1 MATIWTQKSGTQLG
15 LFAENETIRLA
26 FPLNTSSNTIT
37 NVEVISGKLP
47 PGLRIE
53 GLYIVGTPF
62 EVERLTEFK
71 FVLRATDSSN
81 AIQDR
86 TFVILIDG
94 ADDPE
99 WVTQGRDGLLA
110 VDPDSKY
117 FVLDNT
123 VLDFQLKAID
133 SDLPA
138 GDTLEYFIAD
148 DEGQLPPGVR
158 LTPDGRIVGVV
169 EPVLALDAR
178 AGSGHYDANIYG
190 TFPFDFGERSANG
203 FDSFFYDTRIYDD
216 RIPTK
221 QPRKLNRFYEFIVTV
236 SDGDTFKKRKF
247 QIYLVGDDFLR
258 ADNTNMQLSNG
269 LFSADN
275 TYLRTPLWLTP
286 TNLGFRRANNYL
298 TFFLDVLDT
307 ETLSGRLIYT
317 LETLNDDGSEST
329 LPPGMQLDSSTGEI
343 AGRVPYQPAVTKQ
356 YKFTVKATR
365 VDNEFSEL
373 AVKSK
378 TFTVKI
384 LGEVDSTIKF
394 NTPSNLGQISANFI
408 STLSVVAETTVPDS
422 RLLYSITSGSLPNG
436 LVLDIT
442 GEIIGKVNQF
452 GTADNLGLT
461 VFDSGAMT
469 FDDAKTIIDR
479 KFTVTIKAEDRFGYS
494 AVEQEFTLE
503 VVDPDDNLYSNLYMR
518 PFLKQSIRDSYQTF
532 VSNPNIFPPDL
543 IYRSGDVEFGVQKD
557 IKMLAYAGILTQDI
571 RNYVAATARNHKRK
585 SYNLGTIKKAV
596 AKNPGSN
603 DIVYEVIYIEVIDPY
618 MPANGNTKNFIKSG
632 EGSKKITVDSVQF
645 ETLDDNTALG
655 SGTST
660 FDLDVRG
667 VSNPTIAIQSIGND
681 LEIITRSGRV
691 VFPTVGNIAVTLRS
705 GGEVVS
711 EQTFT
716 ITKAEPYR
724 FRPISNT
731 LKIDSTAVQVSQS
744 QDNKKYIS
752 NIKNMRDRIS
762 DTGITER
769 DFLPL
774 WMRTAQENS
783 VQELGYV
790 TAVPIVY
797 CKAGTA
803 DEILLNIQNQDF
815 DFKTID
821 FDIDRYVVDSTTG
834 TSEDQYILFA
844 NYEHNI

>member
-1 MATIWTQKSGTQLG
+1 MADIWTQKTGTQLG
-15 LFAENETIRLA
+15 IFAENESIRLA
-26 FPLNTSSNTIT
+26 FPLNTTSNTISK
-37 NVEVISGKLP
+37 VEVISGKLP

-71 FVLRATDSSN
+71 FVLRATDISN
-81 AIQDR
+81 SIQDR
-86 TFVILIDG
+86 TYTILING

-99 WVTQGRDGLLA
+99 WITQGRDGLLP
-110 VDPDSKY
+110 VDPNSKY

-123 VLDFQLKAID
+123 LLDFQLQAID

-138 GDTLEYFIAD
+138 GDELEYYIED
-148 DEGQLPPGVR
+148 GEGQLPPGTR
-158 LTPDGRIVGVV
+158 LTTDGRIVGVV

-190 TFPFDFGERSANG
+190 TFPFDFGQRSANG

-236 SDGDTFKKRKF
+236 TDGDTFKKRKF

-307 ETLSGRLIYT
+307 ETLAGRLIYT
-317 LETLNDDGSEST
+317 LESTNDDNTPSV
-329 LPPGMQLDSSTGEI
+329 LPPGMSLDSSTGEI
-343 AGRVPYQPAVTKQ
+343 AGRVPYQPAVTKE
-356 YKFTVKATR
+356 YKFTVKAIR
-365 VDNEFSEL
+365 VDNELSEL
-373 AVKSK
+373 ATKTK

-394 NTPSNLGQISANFI
+394 LTPNNLGTISANFI
-408 STLSVVAETTVPDS
+408 STLSIVAETTVPDS
-422 RLLYSITSGSLPNG
+422 RLLYSITDGNLPNG
-436 LVLDIT
+436 LTLDIT

-461 VFDSGAMT
+461 VFDSGTMT
-469 FDDAKTIIDR
+469 FDDSKTIIDR
-479 KFTVTIKAEDRFGYS
+479 KFAFTVKAEDRFGYS
-494 AVEQEFTLE
+494 AVEQEFTLD

-518 PFLKQSIRDSYQTF
+518 PFLKQTVRDSYQTF

-557 IKMLAYAGILTQDI
+557 IKMLAYAGILTQEI
-571 RNYVAATARNHKRK
+571 RNFVAATARNHKRK
-585 SYNLGTIKKAV
+585 TFKLGDIKKAV

-603 DIVYEVIYIEVIDPY
+603 DIVYEVLYIDVIDPY
-618 MPANGNTKNFIKSG
+618 MPTKGNTKNFISSG
-632 EGSKKITVDSVQF
+632 KGSKKITVDSVQF

-660 FDLDVRG
+660 FDLQVRG
-667 VSNPTIAIQSIGND
+667 VSNPNVSVQSIGND
-681 LEIITRSGRV
+681 LEIITRSGRI
-691 VFPTVGNIAVTLRS
+691 VFPTVGNISVTLRS
-705 GGEVVS
+705 GNTVVS

-731 LKIDSTAVQVSQS
+731 LKVDSSAVQVSQS

-762 DTGITER
+762 NTGITER

-790 TAVPIVY
+790 TAIPIVY

-803 DEILLNIQNQDF
+803 DQILLNIQNQNF

-821 FDIDRYVVDSTTG
+821 FDIDRYVIDSTTG
-834 TSEDQYILFA
+834 NSEDQYILFA